1 MRTSFQTIAILIS
14 LVLFSLP
21 AQSRELPDY
30 YPDRI
35 AGWFTIDD
43 INLSRLKIIIND
55 FPLDLSPN
63 AKVHSPNTEFSSL
76 QVLKPGMKI
85 FFSRP
90 SNRTINEI
98 WILPEGYRHH
108 VQKR

>member
-1 MRTSFQTIAILIS
+1 MKTSFQTIALLIF
-14 LVLFSLP
+14 LALFSLP
-21 AQSRELPDY
+21 AQSGELPDY
-30 YPDRI
+30 YPDKI
-35 AGWFTIDD
+35 AGLFTIDD
-43 INLSRLKIIIND
+43 ISLSQLKIIVND
-55 FPLDLSPN
+55 FPLNLSPN

-76 QVLKPGMKI
+76 RALKPGMKI

-98 WILPEGYRHH
+98 WILPDGYRHH